1 VREKI
6 KSTLLKQVNG
16 NLKQFL
22 SIQNLDVKKNGK
34 RLDGYVTDKDL
45 QNLERLKKKFLPE
58 KILKSVRVS
67 PQKDKKRLLFQN
79 AQLSVSVVRQ
89 DKCSKSI
96 F

>member
-1 VREKI
+1 MREKI

-22 SIQNLDVKKNGK
+22 SIQNLDVKNKGK

-45 QNLERLKKKFLPE
+45 QSLERLKQKFLPV

-67 PQKDKKRLLFQN
+67 P
-79 AQLSVSVVRQ
+79 
-89 DKCSKSI
+89 
-96 F
+96 